1 MQKQV
6 VVIGGGPGGYVAA
19 IRAAQLGAK
28 VTVIEQERLGGTCL
42 NIGCIPTKALLH
54 TAELYR
60 TMQKSKALGLQ
71 MDNLRIDWPA
81 LQNRKNNLV
90 NRLVKGVDSLLKA
103 NGIEVMTEKAALS
116 PERTVVVNGQTVP
129 ADIIILAT
137 GSEPV
142 KLAFPGA
149 DLPGVIDS
157 TEALNL
163 PGVPKSLIIIGGGVI
178 GVEFA
183 ALFSSLGAQV
193 TVVEAQSQIL
203 PGTDSELAGRLRQEL
218 NRQGVKFYTEA
229 RMEAAEAGEDGY
241 RAKVAIGDKV
251 ETIAGDYILVAVGR
265 KPRTEGIGLKEA
277 GIDLEWGRIMVD
289 RHFATNLPAIYAV
302 GDCNGQLMLAHAAS
316 AQGIAAVEHALG
328 EPAEYCAASIPSC
341 IYTSPEAASVGY
353 TEEAL
358 QKQGVSYI
366 TGKFALIANGKAL
379 IEDGQS
385 GFVKILA
392 EENSGKVV
400 GVHMLG
406 PGATEMIAEG
416 ALAIRM
422 GAAIDD
428 LITTIH
434 AHPTISEALGEAA
447 LAAKQLA
454 IHLPPQR
461 KPQAGLA

>member
-60 TMQKSKALGLQ
+60 TMLKSKALGLQ
-71 MDNLRIDWPA
+71 LDNLRVDWPA
-81 LQNRKNNLV
+81 LQNRKKNLV

-103 NGIEVMTEKAALS
+103 NGVEVLTEKAALS
-116 PERTVVVNGQTVP
+116 PERAVVVNGQAVP

-149 DLPGVIDS
+149 DLPGIIDS
-157 TEALNL
+157 TEALSL
-163 PGVPKSLIIIGGGVI
+163 PGVPKALIIIGGGVI

-183 ALFSSLGAQV
+183 ALFSSLGTQV
-193 TVVEAQSQIL
+193 SVVEAQSQIL

-218 NRQGVKFYTEA
+218 TRQGVKFYTEA
-229 RMEAAEAGEDGY
+229 RIEAAQAGAGGY
-241 RAKVAIGDKV
+241 WAKVVKDDKV
-251 ETIAGDYILVAVGR
+251 ETIVGDYILVAAGR

-277 GIDLEWGRIMVD
+277 GIDLERSRIKVD
-289 RHFATNLPAIYAV
+289 QHFATNLPAIYAI

-316 AQGIAAVEHALG
+316 AQGAAAVEHALG
-328 EPAEYCAASIPSC
+328 ENAEYCAASIPSC
-341 IYTSPEAASVGY
+341 IYTTPEAASAGY

-358 QKQGVSYI
+358 QKQGVLYAA
-366 TGKFALIANGKAL
+366 GRFALIANGKAL
-379 IEDGQS
+379 IEEGQS
-385 GFVKILA
+385 GFIKILA

-422 GAAIDD
+422 GATIDD

-434 AHPTISEALGEAA
+434 AHPTISEAVGEAA
-447 LAAKQLA
+447 LAAKHLA
-454 IHLPPQR
+454 IHLPPQQ
-461 KPQAGLA
+461 KP

>member
-19 IRAAQLGAK
+19 IRAAQLGAR

-103 NGIEVMTEKAALS
+103 NGIVVMTAKAALS
-116 PERTVVVNGQTVP
+116 PERTLVADGQAVP

-163 PGVPKSLIIIGGGVI
+163 PAVPKSLIIIGGGVI

-218 NRQGVKFYTEA
+218 TRQGVKFYTET
-229 RMEAAEAGEDGY
+229 RLEAAEAGEQGY
-241 RAKVAIGDKV
+241 RAKVVTGDKV
-251 ETIAGDYILVAVGR
+251 ETIDGEYLLVAVGR

-277 GIDLEWGRIMVD
+277 GINLECGRIMVD
-289 RHFATNLPAIYAV
+289 RHFATNLPAVYAV

-328 EPAEYCAASIPSC
+328 EQAEYCGASIPSC
-341 IYTSPEAASVGY
+341 IYTTPEAASVGY

-358 QKQGVSYI
+358 QKQGVAYI
-366 TGKFALIANGKAL
+366 AGRFALIANGKAL

-392 EENSGKVV
+392 QESSGKVV

-422 GAAIDD
+422 GAAIND

-434 AHPTISEALGEAA
+434 AHPTISEAVGEAA
-447 LAAKQLA
+447 LAAKHLA
-454 IHLPPQR
+454 IHLPPQQ
-461 KPQAGLA
+461 KASD